1 MLSREYFSP
10 QRCFWSFWR
19 VNRNQQFTHI
29 LLIAVA
35 VKPTVGA
42 ATMARSTSTRACYAI
57 LANLGKGPGMALH
70 AAHDSPPI
78 PWYRCGTRGSFR
90 IRQEGGLA
98 WAGGALN
105 QRNFTERGH
114 PSHVEP
120 GSEEAAHHLNAKV
133 ESSTFEVFQALY
145 EREYAERMMVARLMN
160 KLAGV
165 VETKAQVRAERS
177 SRTEEDAFKVKGPFA
192 MGMQLPDIITHD
204 VVVDMVTRMAKG
216 KERIHLDSFK
226 RIIDT
231 ASPMLA
237 KDPNIQI
244 IENDQKVVVVGDLHG
259 SIDDLLLCFQRSSW
273 PVWHPPF
280 LFPPPPS
287 HLLLPHPPVL
297 SLSPVSPPLLSS
309 SPLESPFDPLLPPLP
324 STALPA
330 LLAIPHRP
338 DTPACAHASPP
349 RAKYAPENSER
360 HHHLT
365 RPCRSLPPFTGG

>member
-1 MLSREYFSP
+1 MIPPTR
-10 QRCFWSFWR
+10 
-19 VNRNQQFTHI
+19 I
-29 LLIAVA
+29 LGARA
-35 VKPTVGA
+35 VGA
-42 ATMARSTSTRACYAI
+42 AAMARSVSTRACCAV
-57 LANLGKGPGMALH
+57 LAALGKGPGMALQ
-70 AAHDSPPI
+70 AAHDSPPML
-78 PWYRCGTRGSFR
+78 WYRCGTRGSFR
-90 IRQEGGLA
+90 IRQEGGSA
-98 WAGGALN
+98 WAGGAPGRRKL
-105 QRNFTERGH
+105 TDRGH

-120 GSEEAAHHLNAKV
+120 GSEEATHHLNAKV

-231 ASPMLA
+231 ASPILA

-259 SIDDLLLCFQRSSW
+259 SIEDLLLCFQRSSW
-273 PVWHPPF
+273 PVGIH
-280 LFPPPPS
+280 LFS
-287 HLLLPHPPVL
+287 
-297 SLSPVSPPLLSS
+297 SL
-309 SPLESPFDPLLPPLP
+309 LLPPLSSSLISPAFSFSRLSCSSLILPTRTSIRSPP
-324 STALPA
+324 STSPLHCTPRRPRTPSPA
-330 LLAIPHRP
+330 RHPHLRRSP
-338 DTPACAHASPP
+338 PP
-349 RAKYAPENSER
+349 RAKHAPED
-360 HHHLT
+360 
-365 RPCRSLPPFTGG
+365 